1 MKTKIIVVEDEKMKL
16 VTITEALTRAGYD
29 VEGCEDG
36 QSAWGKLSLEKF
48 DIAILDLRLP
58 KVNGL
63 ELLKRIMVN
72 SPETEVIMMTAYGDA
87 QNMELA
93 RELDV
98 IHYMSKPFDLFE
110 LRDKVKEIFSK
121 NN

>member
-16 VTITEALTRAGYD
+16 VTITEALAKAGYD

-48 DIAILDLRLP
+48 EIAILDLRLP

-72 SPETEVIMMTAYGDA
+72 SPETEVIMMTAYGSIESAVEAIKTGAHD
-87 QNMELA
+87 
-93 RELDV
+93 
-98 IHYMSKPFDLFE
+98 Y
-110 LRDKVKEIFSK
+110 
-121 NN
+121 